1 MRKLIYLLFVLILV
15 PSCKE
20 DPVTPDNPY
29 AGSYSMNLSGT
40 ATGTGTFTI
49 DKTGAW
55 NGTASVQGSTS
66 TMTAT
71 VSASGQVT
79 DGKTIENGQVGTTFS
94 GQFSSNTN
102 ANGTWQ
108 RAGGGS
114 GTWTAVKQ

>member
-20 DPVTPDNPY
+20 DPVTPDNAY
-29 AGSYSMNLSGT
+29 AGSYRINLSGS
-40 ATGTGTFTI
+40 ATGTGTFSI
-49 DKTGAW
+49 DKSGALS
-55 NGTASVQGSTS
+55 GSATVQGSTS

-71 VSASGQVT
+71 VSASGQVS
-79 DGKTIENGQVGTTFS
+79 DGKGFENGQQISTFS

-108 RAGGGS
+108 STEGGS